1 VEVSSAHMT
10 VEKLRV
16 TVFMCIEQCAIRVAV
31 IMSNVTFCCM
41 LYMYKLWATKIVL
54 EQPLVV

>member
-1 VEVSSAHMT
+1 MEASSAHMT

-16 TVFMCIEQCAIRVAV
+16 TVFMCIEQCAIKVAV

-41 LYMYKLWATKIVL
+41 LYMYKL
-54 EQPLVV
+54 